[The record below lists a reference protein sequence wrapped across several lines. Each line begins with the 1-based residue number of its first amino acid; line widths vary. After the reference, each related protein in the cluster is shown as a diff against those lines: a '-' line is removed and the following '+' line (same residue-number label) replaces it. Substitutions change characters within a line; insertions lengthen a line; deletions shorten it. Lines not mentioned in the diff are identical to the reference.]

1 MTPQSVQLRGGRVAF
16 WLLALPPVGGIELS
30 VSLPV
35 QVETAL
41 CGQEIRRP
49 INSTL
54 RFNQSYDTTVTGQ
67 RAAALVK
74 WLEDHGTELV
84 AVPLWAALCGP
95 AEDRSQYRAA
105 AWVAMSGDYCR
116 AEVFTGTLPA
126 WVTPDDSVAPLVF
139 GTLENRSVDDPDG
152 GVSEF
157 AVEHVERSEPGLA
170 VAIRPFTEPV
180 GPVVSAGGAPALSL
194 CPFLLDGRSVRE
206 SVSEEIDRE
215 EIGFGREPEEHRDR
229 PGVRELQVAA
239 VATSRT
245 ELARLLSFFCE
256 RSAAVPFWIPAPIE
270 ASAPALKLGDW
281 LAYSTPGRAVEFG
294 QVRSITAGV
303 PVVFPER
310 VPTADTFVSRLMLMR
325 FRSDSLTVQQRDP
338 RFASATLSLREVPA
352 VEDHGG
358 RTFVGEA
365 AGAVQPRAW
374 LYEIRSDVWVER
386 MTSHDVPIPFEDQLW
401 VPAPVTHGQIGSS
414 VTGLR
419 DGVRVQLGASV
430 SELAMLT
437 IARKAPARLGVRII
451 EATLGR
457 SGVLFSETVFTGE
470 MEAASLG
477 GVTISITFRPWP
489 VVSSLRLPR
498 CRIQP
503 GCNHAIYRPGCGLDP
518 ADWEFMATVSA
529 PGAPGYPFTFGLAGL
544 AGPET
549 VTEANWFAGG
559 WVEFGRDKISIR
571 SSTAPSGGALT
582 VTLARDPRE
591 FPESGASLKLFPGCD
606 GRWETCG
613 PKFDNAL
620 NFGGHPHIPTSNP
633 SLVKL
638 SPAVNGG
645 KK

>member
-1 MTPQSVQLRGGRVAF
+1 MIQQTLQLRSLRVSF
-16 WLLALPPVGGIELS
+16 WLLALPPFGDIELT
-30 VSLPV
+30 VRRRV
-35 QVETAL
+35 QVDTAL
-41 CGQEIRRP
+41 NGQEIRRP
-49 INSTL
+49 LGSTL
-54 RFNQSYDTTVTGQ
+54 RFNQSYDTVSEAG
-67 RAAALVK
+67 AALVR
-74 WLEDHGTELV
+74 WLEEHGTELV

-95 AEDRSQYRAA
+95 GEDRGPYQAE
-105 AWVAMSGDYCR
+105 AWLAISADYQR
-116 AEVFTGTLPA
+116 TEIFTATAPA
-126 WVTPDDSVAPLVF
+126 WLREDDAIAPLVF
-139 GTLENRSVDDPDG
+139 GRLENRSVDDPDV
-152 GVSEF
+152 GVAEF
-157 AVEHVERSEPGLA
+157 SVDHVEDSPAGLA
-170 VAIRPFTEPV
+170 LSIAPFTEAP
-180 GPVVSAGGAPALSL
+180 GPIVSAGGAPAMSL
-194 CPFLLDGRSVRE
+194 CPYLVDGRNARE
-206 SVSEEIDRE
+206 SVFEEVERA
-215 EIGFGREPEEHRDR
+215 EIGFSRQPEEYRDK
-229 PGVRELQVAA
+229 PGLRELQVAA
-239 VATSRT
+239 VATSRAD
-245 ELARLLSFFCE
+245 LARLLSFFCE
-256 RSAAVPFWIPAPIE
+256 RSAAVPFWIPSPVE
-270 ASAPALKLGDW
+270 AATEGLKPGDW
-281 LAYSTPGRAVEFG
+281 LAYSTPGRAVEFA
-294 QVRSITAGV
+294 QVRSIYSGA
-303 PVVFPER
+303 PVVLPVR
-310 VPTADTFVSRLMLMR
+310 VTTPDTFVSRLMLMR
-325 FRSDSLTVQQRDP
+325 FRSDSLTVHQRDP
-338 RFASATLSLREVPA
+338 RFASATLYLREVPA

-358 RTFVGEA
+358 RTFEGEA

-437 IARKAPARLGVRII
+437 IARKAPARLGIRII

-503 GCNHAIYRPGCGLDP
+503 GCNHAVYRPGCELDP
-518 ADWEFMATVSA
+518 ADWEFTATVSA
-529 PGAPGYPFTFGLAGL
+529 PGAPGYPFTFGLSGL
-544 AGPET
+544 TGPET

-571 SSTAPSGGALT
+571 SSTAPSGGSMT

-591 FPESGASLKLFPGCD
+591 FPATGAVLKLFPGCD